1 MRWAPARR
9 HPNRL
14 HPAACLPICLPHWQ
28 VVTPELNEA
37 ATLLLN
43 TARELQAVSH
53 FAAGPNARR
62 APKRLYCSLKEVRT
76 GAGLAGA

>member
-1 MRWAPARR
+1 M
-9 HPNRL
+9 
-14 HPAACLPICLPHWQ
+14 
-28 VVTPELNEA
+28 VTPELNEA